1 MTQADANE
9 DRDPVVEVYKRGID
23 VTLIRENLRRSV
35 DERLIQLM
43 ALQRFAEELN
53 KAGESVR
60 PKQQ

>member
-1 MTQADANE
+1 MTEADANE
-9 DRDPVVEVYKRGID
+9 DRDPVVEVHKRGID

-35 DERLIQLM
+35 EERLIQLM
-43 ALQRFAEELN
+43 ALQRFAEELK

>member
-1 MTQADANE
+1 
-9 DRDPVVEVYKRGID
+9 VELYKRGID

-35 DERLIQLM
+35 DESLIQLM
-43 ALQRFAEELN
+43 ALQRFAEELK